1 MAEQIFSD
9 EAEFIYSLLLE
20 HYDNGE
26 IDDPAV
32 LIESEE
38 YKNTIDDTAFEQ
50 GLNELLKNNLI
61 SKYKSHIDGSFYI
74 SIRGKCENM
83 LKSGQKT
90 LNTLQE
96 KETCDG
102 SPKVNIII
110 NGNVSGNNAIGAFQN
125 TTVNMAN
132 NQIDFEKAA
141 SLVKS
146 ISENLQSIGLTES
159 EKKSVSDSIEDI
171 RSAIIRQDSNIIQ
184 TALKHIRDLCFNVA
198 GNLLASGI
206 VHQIS
211 SLLP

>member
-1 MAEQIFSD
+1 MVEHTFSD

-38 YKNTIDDTAFEQ
+38 YKHTINIDAFEY
-50 GLNELLKNNLI
+50 GLNEFLENNLI
-61 SKYKSHIDGSFYI
+61 SKYEGYTGGAFGIWLLV
-74 SIRGKCENM
+74 KCENM

-90 LNTLQE
+90 LNSLQE
-96 KETCDG
+96 KETRD
-102 SPKVNIII
+102 SSQKVNITI

-146 ISENLQSIGLTES
+146 ISENLQRIGIKER
-159 EKKSVSDSIEDI
+159 EKKIC
-171 RSAIIRQDSNIIQ
+171 
-184 TALKHIRDLCFNVA
+184 T
-198 GNLLASGI
+198 
-206 VHQIS
+206 
-211 SLLP
+211 